1 MSFQLF
7 TASNIGFCQ
16 GVRRAV
22 ERVMEVA
29 RCETGVE
36 TLGALVHNREVQSRL
51 ERNGVKAVDSV
62 EDISGETVVIS
73 AHGVSPAVVAAIKA
87 RGVNIINT
95 TCGYVSRAQQAA
107 LKLHEDGFFVIVF
120 GDANHV
126 EVKGILGWVGG
137 EGIATLSVAELQQA
151 AGLPVKLGIVSQ
163 TTQIPSRF
171 ASFVADLINSDLFR
185 DAELRIVDTICHD
198 SRRRQME
205 TLEMARHCDLV
216 FVIGGRHSAN
226 TRHLKEMCAA
236 VADTRLIETADE
248 IEPSMLAGKHKIGVT
263 AGASTDDET
272 IQKVIDR
279 LTALGGISQFAG

>member
-1 MSFQLF
+1 VPFQLL
-7 TASNIGFCQ
+7 TASNMGFCQ

-22 ERVMEVA
+22 ERVMDVA
-29 RCETGVE
+29 RHETGVE
-36 TLGALVHNREVQSRL
+36 TLGALVHNRQVQSRL
-51 ERNGVKAVDSV
+51 ERSGVRAVESIDA
-62 EDISGETVVIS
+62 ITGETVVIS
-73 AHGVSPAVVAAIKA
+73 AHGVSPAVVDAIRT
-87 RGVNIINT
+87 RGVNIIDT

-107 LKLHEDGFFVIVF
+107 LKLHQAGFYVIVF
-120 GDANHV
+120 GDASHV

-137 EGIATLSVAELQQA
+137 EGIATVSVEELTA
-151 AGLPVKLGIVSQ
+151 AAALPAKLGVVSQ

-198 SRRRQME
+198 SRKRQME
-205 TLEMARHCDLV
+205 TLEMARQCDLV

-236 VADTRLIETADE
+236 VTDTQLIETADE
-248 IEPSMLAGKHKIGVT
+248 IDTSILEGKHKVGVT

-272 IQKVIDR
+272 IQQVIDR
-279 LTALGGISQFAG
+279 LAHLGRI

>member
-1 MSFQLF
+1 M
-7 TASNIGFCQ
+7 GFCQ

-22 ERVMEVA
+22 ERVMGVA
-29 RCETGVE
+29 EHETGVE

-51 ERNGVKAVDSV
+51 EHCGVRAVDSV
-62 EDISGETVVIS
+62 EDITGETVVIS
-73 AHGVSPAVVAAIKA
+73 AHGVSPTVIDAIKT
-87 RGVNIINT
+87 RGINIINT
-95 TCGYVSRAQQAA
+95 TCPYVSRAQQAA
-107 LKLHEDGFFVIVF
+107 LKLYEAGFFVIVF

-137 EGIATLSVAELQQA
+137 EGIATVNVAELIQA
-151 AGLPVKLGIVSQ
+151 IGSPAKLGIVSQ

-171 ASFVADLINSDLFR
+171 ALFVADLINSDLFR
-185 DAELRIVDTICHD
+185 DAEIRIVDTICHD
-198 SRRRQME
+198 SRRRQKE
-205 TLEMARHCDLV
+205 TLEMAGQCDLV

-248 IEPSMLAGKHKIGVT
+248 IDPCTLAGKNKVGVT

-272 IQKVIDR
+272 IQHVINR
-279 LTALGGISQFAG
+279 LRDLGGA

>member
-1 MSFQLF
+1 MPFQLL
-7 TASNIGFCQ
+7 TASNMGFCQ
-16 GVRRAV
+16 GVRRAI
-22 ERVMEVA
+22 ERVTQVA
-29 RCETGVE
+29 RRETGVE

-51 ERNGVKAVDSV
+51 EHSGVKAVDSV
-62 EDISGETVVIS
+62 EDITGETVVIS
-73 AHGVSPAVVAAIKA
+73 AHGVSPAAVDAIKA
-87 RGVNIINT
+87 RGINIIDT
-95 TCGYVSRAQQAA
+95 TCPYVSRAQQAA
-107 LKLHEDGFFVIVF
+107 LKLHEAGFFVIVF
-120 GDANHV
+120 GDASHV

-137 EGIATLSVAELQQA
+137 EGIATVSVAELNKTT
-151 AGLPVKLGIVSQ
+151 GLPVKLGIVSQ

-171 ASFVADLINSDLFR
+171 ASFVADLISSDLFR

-205 TLEMARHCDLV
+205 TLEMAKQCDLV

-248 IEPSMLAGKHKIGVT
+248 IDPSALEGKHKVGVT

-272 IQKVIDR
+272 IQQVINR
-279 LTALGGISQFAG
+279 LTRLACI